1 MTNVYFEW
9 DREKAKAN
17 NHKHGVAFDEAQTV
31 FMDDLSLSRP
41 DDLHSDQEER
51 SLIIGM
57 SNKGR
62 LLVVVY
68 TERGQSIRLMSA
80 RLATR
85 VERNQYEELD

>member
-1 MTNVYFEW
+1 MSTFEW

-31 FMDDLSLSRP
+31 FSDDLSLSKP
-41 DDLHSDQEER
+41 DDLHSDEEER

-57 SNKGR
+57 SNQGR

-68 TERGQSIRLMSA
+68 TERGQSIRLISA

-85 VERNQYEELD
+85 MERNQYEELD